1 MLPTH
6 ASNSPAT
13 MDSRSKQRRALWSL
27 PPTQRRLY
35 RPPSANR
42 PRLLSRLLSW
52 LLPRSPRTRRGRPH
66 PLRRAGLAA
75 AAGVGGKGRR
85 LVLRFHLLALFP
97 KGLKHLRVNAWDGD
111 TVEHHRR
118 RRGRRG
124 AAGRRAA
131 RAAEGHKGSQAL
143 RRHSP
148 AFTRL
153 YVQSVQAGERWGALR
168 RYRRS

>member
-1 MLPTH
+1 MTPRTCCPH
-6 ASNSPAT
+6 TRANSPAT
-13 MDSRSKQRRALWSL
+13 RDSRSKKRRALWSL

-42 PRLLSRLLSW
+42 PRLLSW
-52 LLPRSPRTRRGRPH
+52 LFPLSPRTRRGRPH

-75 AAGVGGKGRR
+75 GVGGEGRR

-97 KGLKHLRVNAWDGD
+97 KRLKHLRVNAWDGD

-118 RRGRRG
+118 RRGRCG

-131 RAAEGHKGSQAL
+131 RAAEGHEGRPRVSARLPGFGLVSQTL
-143 RRHSP
+143 
-148 AFTRL
+148 
-153 YVQSVQAGERWGALR
+153 
-168 RYRRS
+168 